1 MDLHKAEPITGA
13 DVPAAGSDKRLSSAA
28 SVGNLDAEKVLSA
41 FGKFGKY
48 QVIINR
54 K

>member
-1 MDLHKAEPITGA
+1 MDHHNAEPITGV
-13 DVPAAGSDKRLSSAA
+13 DVPIVGSDKRLSSAT

-48 QVIINR
+48 QVIVNR